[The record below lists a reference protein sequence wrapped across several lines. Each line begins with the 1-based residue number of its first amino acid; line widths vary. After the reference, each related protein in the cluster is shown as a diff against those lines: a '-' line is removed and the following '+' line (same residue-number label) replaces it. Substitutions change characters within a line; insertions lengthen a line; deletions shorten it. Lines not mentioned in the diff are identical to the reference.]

1 MEAWRLKIWVVSM
14 LNVVIAMPRL
24 RNIEVAVMVGS
35 VVAVALLLVVASTVL
50 KV

>member
-14 LNVVIAMPRL
+14 KVVVAIPRL
-24 RNIEVAVMVGS
+24 RGVEVAVRVGS
-35 VVAVALLLVVASTVL
+35 VVAVALPLVVATTVL